1 MKKIVLVLLAV
12 LLIPTHAFAYTFS
25 VKVVNKTGGKLW
37 VADYAKIDVKGDSI
51 ATVRT
56 HSCGHSTDNKDL
68 SHAGTRSHLREIESN
83 KNTLYTDCDA
93 TAQKWQRSVTVQYSC
108 DYPDQDVREVRYP
121 KSKKWYD
128 RDYPSK
134 NGDRY
139 TIVVKE
145 KDC

>member
-37 VADYAKIDVKGDSI
+37 VIDYVKIDVKGVTINEKDWC
-51 ATVRT
+51 
-56 HSCGHSTDNKDL
+56 HSSRDGPNPK
-68 SHAGTRSHLREIESN
+68 EIESN
-83 KNTLYTDCDA
+83 KNILYTDCDA

-139 TIVVKE
+139 TILVK
-145 KDC
+145 KRDC

>member
-37 VADYAKIDVKGDSI
+37 VIDYVKINVKG
-51 ATVRT
+51 
-56 HSCGHSTDNKDL
+56 STTKKGRIHDWCY
-68 SHAGTRSHLREIESN
+68 SSEGPRPREIESN
-83 KNTLYTDCDA
+83 KNILYTDCDA

>member
-37 VADYAKIDVKGDSI
+37 VIDYVKIDVKG
-51 ATVRT
+51 
-56 HSCGHSTDNKDL
+56 STTGWKNC
-68 SHAGTRSHLREIESN
+68 SSSGGPRPREIESN
-83 KNTLYTDCDA
+83 KNILFTDCDA

-121 KSKKWYD
+121 KSKKFYD

>member
-37 VADYAKIDVKGDSI
+37 VIDQVKINVKG
-51 ATVRT
+51 
-56 HSCGHSTDNKDL
+56 STIREWCY
-68 SHAGTRSHLREIESN
+68 STEHTIIGPRPREIESN
-83 KNTLYTDCDA
+83 KNILYTNCDA

-108 DYPDQDVREVRYP
+108 DYPDQDVREVSYP

-128 RDYPSK
+128 RDYPTK

-139 TIVVKE
+139 TILVKK

>member
-12 LLIPTHAFAYTFS
+12 LLIPTHAFAYEFS
-25 VKVVNKTGGKLW
+25 IKVVNKTGGDLYLHLFARYEGKGASPKSCDVLY
-37 VADYAKIDVKGDSI
+37 VNPEYQSEYASTIVI
-51 ATVRT
+51 PNNENLQYQCLNVR
-56 HSCGHSTDNKDL
+56 
-68 SHAGTRSHLREIESN
+68 AE
-83 KNTLYTDCDA
+83 
-93 TAQKWQRSVTVQYSC
+93 KWQRQIRIRFSC
-108 DYPDQDVREVRYP
+108 VDAHYDSSRVINYP
-121 KSKKWYD
+121 KSKKFYD